1 MFQPGEADEVVNLL
15 KNYKRDKAK
24 RPDDVGMSQERLGR
38 IRIAMQR
45 YVDKKLVPG
54 VVTLVARNG
63 KVVHLDAVGQ
73 RYPEAGTPMQTD
85 TVFRIA
91 SMTKPITSVA
101 LMMLYEEG
109 HFLLSDPVSKWIPEF
124 ADPKVAVRLPP
135 DELRSETYNLAGTPI
150 KLIPAN
156 RPITIRHLL
165 THTAG
170 FGRQPRGISLPEF
183 AKVNERQSPN
193 ETIGDFVK
201 RYAKVPLNH
210 HPGEAWDYSRAT
222 CVVGHLVE
230 IISGMTLD
238 EFFRERIFK
247 PLNMTDTHFFLPAE
261 KLDRFAACYTPDKDL
276 SIKLMDAPTPESRFV
291 KEPHTYFMGSGG
303 LVSTA
308 RDYFRFYQA
317 LLNGG
322 QLDGARIIG
331 RKTIEL
337 MTANHTGD
345 LPLWL
350 PGPWSG
356 FGLGF
361 AIVKNTDHVNTLMS
375 LHQGPSTWSL
385 GSYSWGGAF
394 CTYAW
399 VDPKEKVIGIVMTQV
414 SPYTHLN
421 IRQEFVGL
429 AYQALVD

>member
-1 MFQPGEADEVVNLL
+1 M
-15 KNYKRDKAK
+15 AK
-24 RPDDVGMSQERLGR
+24 PESVGMSAERLGR
-38 IRIAMQR
+38 IPVAMQR

-54 VVTLVARNG
+54 VVTLVARQG
-63 KVVHLDAVGQ
+63 KVVHLDAVGS
-73 RYPEAGTPMQTD
+73 RYPEAGAPMTTD
-85 TVFRIA
+85 TIFRIA

-101 LMMLYEEG
+101 LMMLFEEG

-124 ADPKVAVRLPP
+124 ADPKIAIRLPL
-135 DELRSETYNLAGTPI
+135 EEQRSETYNVGGAPI

-156 RPITIRHLL
+156 RPISVRHIL

-170 FGRQPRGISLPEF
+170 FGGTPRGITDEEWMKISQKQKPD
-183 AKVNERQSPN
+183 

-210 HPGEAWDYSRAT
+210 QPGEVWDYSRAT

-238 EFFRERIFK
+238 EFFRQRIFK
-247 PLNMTDTHFFLPAE
+247 PLDMKDSYFYLPE
-261 KLDRFAACYTPDKDL
+261 SKLGRFAACYTPGKDL
-276 SIKLMDAPTPESRFV
+276 AIKLTDTPTAESRFV
-291 KEPHTYFMGSGG
+291 MKPHTYFMGSGG

-308 RDYFRFYQA
+308 RDYYRFYQMM
-317 LLNGG
+317 LNGG
-322 QLDGARIIG
+322 ELDGVRILG

-337 MTANHTGD
+337 MTMNHVGD
-345 LPLWL
+345 LTVWL
-350 PGPWSG
+350 PGPWMG

-361 AIVKNTDHVNTLMS
+361 GVVRDITHMNTLTS
-375 LHQGPSTWSL
+375 QHQGPTPWSV

-394 CTYAW
+394 CTFAW
-399 VDPKEKVIGIVMTQV
+399 VDPREKLIGIVMTQV

-421 IRQEFVGL
+421 IRQEFNGL
-429 AYQALVD
+429 AYQAIVD

>member
-1 MFQPGEADEVVNLL
+1 M
-15 KNYKRDKAK
+15 AK
-24 RPDDVGMSQERLGR
+24 ESTRPSARTAGGLPTAKPETVGMSTERLGR
-38 IRIAMQR
+38 IPVAMQR

-63 KVVHLDAVGQ
+63 KVVHLEAVGAK
-73 RYPEAGTPMQTD
+73 YPETGAVMTTD
-85 TVFRIA
+85 TIFRIA

-101 LMMLYEEG
+101 LMMLFEEG

-124 ADPKVAVRLPP
+124 ADPKVAIRLPL
-135 DELRSETYNLAGTPI
+135 EEQRSETYNLGGAPI

-156 RPITIRHLL
+156 RPISVRHIL

-170 FGRQPRGISLPEF
+170 FGGQPRGISGEEWIKISQKQKPD
-183 AKVNERQSPN
+183 

-210 HPGEAWDYSRAT
+210 QPGEVWDYSRAT

-230 IISGMTLD
+230 ILSGMTLD
-238 EFFRERIFK
+238 EFFKERIFK
-247 PLNMTDTHFFLPAE
+247 PLDMVDSHFYLPKE
-261 KLDRFAACYTPDKDL
+261 KLDRFAACYTPGKDL
-276 SIKLMDAPTPESRFV
+276 AIQCIDAPTAESRFV

-308 RDYFRFYQA
+308 RDYFRFYQM

-322 QLDGARIIG
+322 ELDGARILG

-337 MTANHTGD
+337 MTRNHVGD
-345 LPLWL
+345 LTVWL
-350 PGPWSG
+350 PGPWMG

-361 AIVKNTDHVNTLMS
+361 GVVRDTEHMNTLTS
-375 LHQGPSTWSL
+375 LHQGPAPWSV

-394 CTYAW
+394 CTFAW
-399 VDPKEKVIGIVMTQV
+399 VDPREKLIGIVMTQV

-421 IRQEFVGL
+421 IRQEFNSL
-429 AYQALVD
+429 ACQAIID